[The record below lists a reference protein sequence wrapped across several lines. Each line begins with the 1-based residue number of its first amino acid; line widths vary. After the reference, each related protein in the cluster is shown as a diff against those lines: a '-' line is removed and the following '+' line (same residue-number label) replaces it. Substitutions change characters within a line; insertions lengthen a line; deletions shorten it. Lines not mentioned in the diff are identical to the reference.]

1 MYVCRSRLSQDID
14 CSLCFALQTCN
25 SGIEIG
31 TRYKNQFKYKY
42 KQKYTNTNINRD
54 KIIQHVDWN
63 LNLFQGDWELKD
75 RKSMQQE
82 DKAPRLGISN
92 VILILL
98 FVSTTYY
105 FQIARRQCCLATRLY
120 PHWNQRFPNQSDEHC
135 WWKYRHAKT
144 SIINRSFDIH
154 NLNHL

>member
-105 FQIARRQCCLATRLY
+105 FQIARRQSKIHVYKKNAVLQHDYIHIGINVFPTKVMNTADGNIDTPRLAL
-120 PHWNQRFPNQSDEHC
+120 
-135 WWKYRHAKT
+135 
-144 SIINRSFDIH
+144 
-154 NLNHL
+154 